1 MTQED
6 KMLLIK
12 DLSSRLPY
20 AVHIQHISGFSGT
33 LYDISMHHKY
43 DENDNVYDAI
53 CCTDFFGDGD
63 SITIEHFKPYL
74 FPLSSMTKEQEN
86 EYQYITERWMYDPS
100 YSISDSTDWLNKNH
114 FDYRGLIEKGLAIDA
129 TGLNIYQQLRKNM
142 SIINRICNIQF
153 IKDYLNYFHINKI
166 DIKTVFHIF
175 KTRIKCWKHGHNYS
189 FCCKTGNSYVSVCK
203 KCGKQ
208 SVLTL
213 MDDNRLF
220 HN

>member
-43 DENDNVYDAI
+43 DENDNIYDAI

-142 SIINRICNIQF
+142 SIVNRIYNIQF

-213 MDDNRLF
+213 MDDNKLF
-220 HN
+220 NN